1 MMEVPAFPFTFP
13 CLLFNFY
20 RIFSLMKYLS
30 RFSIILVFGSLMVFA
45 YSCGDKGNKQIY
57 TDGNQEQMI
66 LDSSHNLPFTCVID
80 TPFCTDSA
88 CSGMYRG
95 VEFISPR
102 YIERLDLNGTD
113 VAHQYSNKMCE
124 YVGNK
129 LKQLYR
135 DSLYSK
141 VDFNRIRVS
150 TIGMNGDSN
159 YVEYKVYIPFKR
171 VPKSQ
176 AMTAFDH
183 CGGWGHKP
191 ELKKRKFDLL
201 YSANKIVK
209 NRRLWISRL
218 FRTKEGLQE
227 YWIQWQHS
235 DFN

>member
-1 MMEVPAFPFTFP
+1 MKSSVLITAF
-13 CLLFNFY
+13 LFVL
-20 RIFSLMKYLS
+20 ILALS
-30 RFSIILVFGSLMVFA
+30 CENS
-45 YSCGDKGNKQIY
+45 GNKQIFA
-57 TDGNQEQMI
+57 GENQELLV
-66 LDSSHNLPFTCVID
+66 LDSSHNLPFTCIID
-80 TPFCTDSA
+80 TPVCTDSA

-95 VEFISPR
+95 VEFVSER
-102 YIERLDLNGTD
+102 YIDQLKLNGTD

-141 VDFNRIRVS
+141 VDFSRIKLS
-150 TIGMNGDSN
+150 TEGMYGDSD

-171 VPKSQ
+171 VPKNQ

-183 CGGWGHKP
+183 SGGWGHKP
-191 ELKKRKFDLL
+191 ELKKRRFDLL
-201 YSANKIVK
+201 SSPKKIVK
-209 NRRLWISRL
+209 NRKLWISKL

-235 DFN
+235 DFNK

>member
-1 MMEVPAFPFTFP
+1 MLRIISVLVYGA
-13 CLLFNFY
+13 LLH
-20 RIFSLMKYLS
+20 IAS
-30 RFSIILVFGSLMVFA
+30 
-45 YSCGDKGNKQIY
+45 SCESTGNKQIFA
-57 TDGNQEQMI
+57 GENQDEMVM
-66 LDSSHNLPFTCVID
+66 DSSHNLPFTCIID
-80 TPFCTDSA
+80 TPFCSDSA

-95 VEFISPR
+95 VEFVSER
-102 YIERLDLNGTD
+102 YIDRLDLNGTD

-124 YVGNK
+124 YVGKK

-141 VDFNRIRVS
+141 VDFNRIRIS
-150 TIGMNGDSN
+150 TKGMNGDSN

-191 ELKKRKFDLL
+191 ALKKRKHDLL
-201 YSANKIVK
+201 SSPSKIVK
-209 NRRLWISRL
+209 NKRLWISHL

-235 DFN
+235 DYSR

>member
-1 MMEVPAFPFTFP
+1 MNQSILVIAYGCM
-13 CLLFNFY
+13 LLFA
-20 RIFSLMKYLS
+20 LS
-30 RFSIILVFGSLMVFA
+30 CESS
-45 YSCGDKGNKQIY
+45 GNKQIF
-57 TDGNQEQMI
+57 TSENQEQLI
-66 LDSSHNLPFTCVID
+66 LDSSHNLPFTCIID

-95 VEFISPR
+95 VEFISER
-102 YIERLDLNGTD
+102 YIDQLELNGTD

-141 VDFNRIRVS
+141 VDFNKIKIS
-150 TIGMNGDSN
+150 TKGMNGDSN

-171 VPKSQ
+171 VTKNQ

-183 CGGWGHKP
+183 SGGWGHKP
-191 ELKKRKFDLL
+191 ELKKRKQDLL
-201 YSANKIVK
+201 FSPNKIVK
-209 NRRLWISRL
+209 NRRLWVSRL

-227 YWIQWQHS
+227 YWIQWQHAEYS
-235 DFN
+235 L

>member
-1 MMEVPAFPFTFP
+1 
-13 CLLFNFY
+13 
-20 RIFSLMKYLS
+20 MKQLT
-30 RFSIILVFGSLMVFA
+30 RFSILSICGVFMAFTW
-45 YSCGDKGNKQIY
+45 SCNRKGNNRIY
-57 TDGNQEQMI
+57 TNESRDQLI
-66 LDSSHNLPFTCVID
+66 LDSSSNLPFTCIID

-95 VEFISPR
+95 VEFVSPR

-129 LKQLYR
+129 LKELY
-135 DSLYSK
+135 LKGVYSK
-141 VDFNRIRVS
+141 VDFNKIRLS
-150 TIGMNGDSN
+150 TAGMNGDSN

-171 VPKSQ
+171 VPKNQ

-201 YSANKIVK
+201 HGSSKIVK
-209 NRRLWISRL
+209 NHRLWVSRL
-218 FRTKEGLQE
+218 FRTREGLQE

-235 DFN
+235 DYK

>member
-1 MMEVPAFPFTFP
+1 MVRSILVRIYV
-13 CLLFNFY
+13 CVLLFA
-20 RIFSLMKYLS
+20 LS
-30 RFSIILVFGSLMVFA
+30 CESS
-45 YSCGDKGNKQIY
+45 GNKQIY
-57 TDGNQEQMI
+57 TSENQEQLV
-66 LDSSHNLPFTCVID
+66 LDSSDNLPFTCIID

-88 CSGMYRG
+88 CSGIYRG
-95 VEFISPR
+95 VEFVSGR
-102 YIERLDLNGTD
+102 YIDRLELNGTD

-135 DSLYSK
+135 DGIYSK
-141 VDFNRIRVS
+141 VDFNGIRIS
-150 TIGMNGDSN
+150 TKGMNGDSN

-201 YSANKIVK
+201 SSPNKIVK
-209 NRRLWISRL
+209 NRRLWISKL
-218 FRTKEGLQE
+218 FKTKEGLQE
-227 YWIQWQHS
+227 FWIQWQHS
-235 DFN
+235 DYTD

>member
-1 MMEVPAFPFTFP
+1 MKLRAWLTVYLVVIG
-13 CLLFNFY
+13 LL
-20 RIFSLMKYLS
+20 
-30 RFSIILVFGSLMVFA
+30 V
-45 YSCGDKGNKQIY
+45 SCGGKTGKNRDFTAGNLEE
-57 TDGNQEQMI
+57 TV
-66 LDSSHNLPFTCVID
+66 LDSTSVLPFTCIID
-80 TPFCTDSA
+80 TPVCTDSA

-95 VEFISPR
+95 VEFVSER
-102 YIERLDLNGTD
+102 YIDRLKLNGTD

-141 VDFNRIRVS
+141 VDLAKIRIS
-150 TIGMNGDSN
+150 TEGMKGDGS

-191 ELKKRKFDLL
+191 ELEKRKRDLL
-201 YSANKIVK
+201 LSPNKIVK

-218 FRTKEGLQE
+218 YKTKEGLEE
-227 YWIQWQHS
+227 YWIQWQHT
-235 DFN
+235 DWNK

>member
-1 MMEVPAFPFTFP
+1 MKLGVWLIVYGLAIGLFFSCSGKNGANRDFTDE
-13 CLLFNFY
+13 
-20 RIFSLMKYLS
+20 SQDE
-30 RFSIILVFGSLMVFA
+30 LV
-45 YSCGDKGNKQIY
+45 
-57 TDGNQEQMI
+57 
-66 LDSSHNLPFTCVID
+66 LDSTSNLPFICVID
-80 TPFCTDSA
+80 TPACTDSA

-95 VEFISPR
+95 VEFVSDR
-102 YIERLDLNGTD
+102 YIDRLKLNGTD

-124 YVGNK
+124 YVGKK

-141 VDFNRIRVS
+141 VDMAKIRVS
-150 TIGMNGDSN
+150 TEGMNSGED

-191 ELKKRKFDLL
+191 ELEKRKRDLL
-201 YSANKIVK
+201 FSPNKIVK
-209 NRRLWISRL
+209 NRRLWISKL
-218 FRTKEGLQE
+218 YRTKEGLQE

-235 DFN
+235 DWNK

>member
-1 MMEVPAFPFTFP
+1 MNNVIRFVSITIYA
-13 CLLFNFY
+13 
-20 RIFSLMKYLS
+20 SVLS
-30 RFSIILVFGSLMVFA
+30 IVC
-45 YSCGDKGNKQIY
+45 SCKGNSNKQIF
-57 TDGNQEQMI
+57 TDSEQDQLV
-66 LDSSHNLPFTCVID
+66 LDSSHNLPFTCIID

-95 VEFISPR
+95 VEFVSER
-102 YIERLDLNGTD
+102 YINQLDLNGTD

-141 VDFNRIRVS
+141 VDFRRIRIS
-150 TIGMNGDSN
+150 TKGMNGDSN
-159 YVEYKVYIPFKR
+159 YVEYRVYIPFKR
-171 VPKSQ
+171 VPKNQ

-201 YSANKIVK
+201 SSPNKIVK
-209 NRRLWISRL
+209 NRRLWISKL
-218 FRTKEGLQE
+218 FKTKEGLQE
-227 YWIQWQHS
+227 YWIQWQHTKYS
-235 DFN
+235 Q

>member
-1 MMEVPAFPFTFP
+1 MNNVIRFVSITIYASV
-13 CLLFNFY
+13 LF
-20 RIFSLMKYLS
+20 
-30 RFSIILVFGSLMVFA
+30 VVC
-45 YSCGDKGNKQIY
+45 SCKGNSNKQIF
-57 TDGNQEQMI
+57 TDSEQDQLV
-66 LDSSHNLPFTCVID
+66 LDSSHNLPFTCIID

-95 VEFISPR
+95 VEFVSER
-102 YIERLDLNGTD
+102 YINQLDLNGTD

-141 VDFNRIRVS
+141 VDFRRIRIS
-150 TIGMNGDSN
+150 TKGMNGDSN

-171 VPKSQ
+171 VPKNQ

-201 YSANKIVK
+201 SSPNKIVK

-218 FRTKEGLQE
+218 FKTKEGLQE
-227 YWIQWQHS
+227 YWIQWQHTNYS
-235 DFN
+235 Q

>member
-1 MMEVPAFPFTFP
+1 MVRSILVCIYP
-13 CLLFNFY
+13 CLL
-20 RIFSLMKYLS
+20 IFALS
-30 RFSIILVFGSLMVFA
+30 CESS
-45 YSCGDKGNKQIY
+45 GNKRIY
-57 TDGNQEQMI
+57 TSENQEQ
-66 LDSSHNLPFTCVID
+66 LVWDSSSNLPFTCVID

-95 VEFISPR
+95 VEFVSER
-102 YIERLDLNGTD
+102 YIDRLDLNGTD

-135 DSLYSK
+135 DTLYSK
-141 VDFNRIRVS
+141 VDFSRIRIS
-150 TIGMNGDSN
+150 TKGMNSN

-201 YSANKIVK
+201 SSPNKIVK

-218 FRTKEGLQE
+218 FKTKEGLQE

-235 DFN
+235 DYN

>member
-1 MMEVPAFPFTFP
+1 MNNAIQFVSITIYTS
-13 CLLFNFY
+13 LLFA
-20 RIFSLMKYLS
+20 
-30 RFSIILVFGSLMVFA
+30 V
-45 YSCGDKGNKQIY
+45 YSCKDNSNKQIFAES
-57 TDGNQEQMI
+57 EQDQLV
-66 LDSSHNLPFTCVID
+66 LDSSRNLPFTCIID

-88 CSGMYRG
+88 CSGMFRG
-95 VEFISPR
+95 VEFVSER
-102 YIERLDLNGTD
+102 YISQLDLNGTD

-141 VDFNRIRVS
+141 VDFNRIRIS
-150 TIGMNGDSN
+150 TKGMNGDSN

-171 VPKSQ
+171 VPKNQ

-191 ELKKRKFDLL
+191 ELKKRKYDLL
-201 YSANKIVK
+201 SSPNKIVK

-218 FRTKEGLQE
+218 FKTKEGLQE
-227 YWIQWQHS
+227 YWIQWQHTDYS
-235 DFN
+235 R

>member
-1 MMEVPAFPFTFP
+1 
-13 CLLFNFY
+13 
-20 RIFSLMKYLS
+20 
-30 RFSIILVFGSLMVFA
+30 
-45 YSCGDKGNKQIY
+45 
-57 TDGNQEQMI
+57 
-66 LDSSHNLPFTCVID
+66 
-80 TPFCTDSA
+80 
-88 CSGMYRG
+88 MYRG
-95 VEFISPR
+95 VEFVSER
-102 YIERLDLNGTD
+102 YIDRLDLNGTD

-135 DSLYSK
+135 DTLYSK
-141 VDFNRIRVS
+141 VDFSRIRIS
-150 TIGMNGDSN
+150 TKGMNSN

-201 YSANKIVK
+201 SSPNKIVK

-218 FRTKEGLQE
+218 FKTKEGLQE

-235 DFN
+235 DYN

>member
-1 MMEVPAFPFTFP
+1 MNKKF
-13 CLLFNFY
+13 
-20 RIFSLMKYLS
+20 RIISV
-30 RFSIILVFGSLMVFA
+30 IA
-45 YSCGDKGNKQIY
+45 YSCLLIFAFSCESSSDKQIFA
-57 TDGNQEQMI
+57 GENQDQLI
-66 LDSSHNLPFTCVID
+66 LDSSHNLPFTCIID

-88 CSGMYRG
+88 CSGIYRG
-95 VEFISPR
+95 VEFVPES
-102 YIERLDLNGTD
+102 YINQLDLNGTD

-141 VDFNRIRVS
+141 VDFNKIRIS
-150 TIGMNGDSN
+150 TKGMNGDSN

-171 VPKSQ
+171 VPKNQ

-201 YSANKIVK
+201 SSPSKIVK

-218 FRTKEGLQE
+218 FRTKEGLEE
-227 YWIQWQHS
+227 YWIQWQHTDYS
-235 DFN
+235 R